1 MRRESRELK
10 VTTGWR
16 LVRPTYLLCLVCLV
30 CLVFS
35 ILQHTVNK
43 QLRQMQSR
51 KIGSPRVL
59 IPSSFPLFADFQGQ
73 KGESGSPGKN
83 ASGRIRFGDTAEN
96 CTGSIAGTVRFNT
109 TQKTLQLC
117 DGSAWLPLVTAG
129 KGLTLNNP
137 GRHCLDIL
145 NSGEFK
151 VRIRVHVHVEN
162 WKLKIVP

>member
-1 MRRESRELK
+1 MK
-10 VTTGWR
+10 VSSAYVLTLPSLPR
-16 LVRPTYLLCLVCLV
+16 LPC
-30 CLVFS
+30 FFN
-35 ILQHTVNK
+35 IATVNK

-83 ASGRIRFGDTAEN
+83 ASGKIRFGDTAEN

-129 KGLTLNNP
+129 KGLTSNNP

-151 VRIRVHVHVEN
+151 LE
-162 WKLKIVP
+162 

>member
-1 MRRESRELK
+1 
-10 VTTGWR
+10 
-16 LVRPTYLLCLVCLV
+16 
-30 CLVFS
+30 
-35 ILQHTVNK
+35 
-43 QLRQMQSR
+43 MQSR

-59 IPSSFPLFADFQGQ
+59 IPSSFPLFVDFQGQ

-83 ASGRIRFGDTAEN
+83 ASGKIRFGDTAEN
-96 CTGSIAGTVRFNT
+96 CTRSIAGTVRYNT

-129 KGLTLNNP
+129 KGLTSNNP

-151 VRIRVHVHVEN
+151 ETEEEFACTLNIEN
-162 WKLKIVP
+162 

>member
-1 MRRESRELK
+1 MK
-10 VTTGWR
+10 VSSAYVLTLPSLPR
-16 LVRPTYLLCLVCLV
+16 LPC
-30 CLVFS
+30 FFN
-35 ILQHTVNK
+35 IATVNK

-83 ASGRIRFGDTAEN
+83 ASGKIRFGDTAEN

-117 DGSAWLPLVTAG
+117 EGSAWLPLVTAG
-129 KGLTLNNP
+129 KGLTSNNP